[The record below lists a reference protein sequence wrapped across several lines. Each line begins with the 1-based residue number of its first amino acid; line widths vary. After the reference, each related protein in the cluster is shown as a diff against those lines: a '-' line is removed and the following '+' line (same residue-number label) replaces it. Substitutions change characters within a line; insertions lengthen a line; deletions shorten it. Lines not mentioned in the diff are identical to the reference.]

1 METLHSIFLIVATV
15 AAVGFLIFGID
26 DVFFDLQ
33 FLRHLRGM
41 RKKKHVTL
49 SELRNEPEQLIA
61 VMIPAWQEAG
71 VIERMAEHA
80 SRTLAYDRYDIF
92 IGVYPNDP
100 ETSRAVDNVARTLP
114 RIHKVVCGHP
124 GPTSKADCLN
134 AIHRAVRDREIPGRR
149 EYTIMALH
157 DAEDIL
163 HPLTL
168 KVYNH
173 HVPSSLDMGQLP
185 VFPLEATPWRHWV
198 RNTYLDEF
206 AEWHVK
212 DMFSR
217 EKIGGVVPSAGV
229 GTAFSRRAIDHLAA
243 RHGGDPFPPGNLAED
258 YMVALELSRAGFRT
272 GFLDHAVSRE
282 AVKRDKT
289 GRVRSTRKILE
300 KVAVRENFPGRFT
313 HAVKQKARW
322 IIGTAFQGWQHA
334 GWWGT
339 PAVRYT
345 LFRDRRAPVVHC
357 VNAAGYCVIAYVAA
371 EFTILQTG
379 LRNTMFL
386 PPLFQA
392 DGLLWRIVLVD
403 MALLVYRVGQKVSC
417 VSDVYGLRQG
427 LFAIPRYPVV
437 NVLNMTATLRA
448 GWLYLAHRITGKPLA
463 WTKTTHV
470 FPGREELVEF
480 TRSVEDL
487 LVDDGIVTR
496 SDLEKAL
503 AESRG
508 RSAPA
513 ALLDMRLIDE
523 DQFISAWSRF
533 SGLRSLVAVPEDV
546 DGRTLDT
553 WPEEEALSFRAI
565 PLGDSV
571 DGSKVFAFVE
581 PPGEGVLKSIAETEG
596 ARTVAVLIRPT
607 NFTSLRN
614 EVYGRG
620 VPGPAI
626 RDPFGPFLGTL
637 DTADRRRVREFA
649 MLRRRPTGEA
659 VAALGLLA
667 PAEVRVITAEWLD
680 AEPVDFSKVTL
691 GIALLNRLGPLFC
704 EVHGLLPLNNGA
716 LGIMN
721 PVHPAVEAMIGA
733 KLGFS
738 IPFCADTPEAFLGLW
753 NDMAR
758 LGFAQDALL
767 RHLVE
772 AGAIDEENA
781 ARVRSMQRLVED
793 PVDRLLL
800 QLGMVSRERVDTA
813 LRATS
818 GLEAPEGADGSLD
831 GEGLLAPGFP
841 ERTGIAVRRV
851 RDTGITLRLS
861 GIPRTADIREIA
873 ERFAGTPLEFQLPP
887 LKP

>member
-1 METLHSIFLIVATV
+1 METLHSIFLVVATV

-33 FLRHLRGM
+33 FLRHLRGL
-41 RKKKHVTL
+41 RKKKHITL
-49 SELRNEPEQLIA
+49 SELRNEPEQMIA
-61 VMIPAWQEAG
+61 IMIPAWQEEG

-100 ETSRAVDNVARTLP
+100 ETARAVDGVARTFP
-114 RIHKVVCGHP
+114 RIHKVVCSNP

-134 AIHRAVRDREIPGRR
+134 AIHRAVREREIPGRR

-272 GFLDHAVSRE
+272 GFIDHAVSRE
-282 AVKRDKT
+282 AVRRDKE
-289 GRVRSTRKILE
+289 GRVRSTRKVIE
-300 KVAVRENFPGRFT
+300 KVAVRENFPGRFGQ
-313 HAVKQKARW
+313 AVRQKARW

-334 GWWGT
+334 GWWGP

-371 EFTILQTG
+371 EFAILQTG

-437 NVLNMTATLRA
+437 NLVNMAATVRA
-448 GWLYLAHRITGKPLA
+448 GWLYLTHRLNGKPLA
-463 WTKTTHV
+463 WTKTTHD
-470 FPGREELVEF
+470 FPGREELGEF

-496 SDLEKAL
+496 TDLEKAL
-503 AESRG
+503 AQSQG
-508 RSAPA
+508 RSAPS
-513 ALLDMRLIDE
+513 ALLEMRLIDE
-523 DQFISAWSRF
+523 EQFSSTWSRF
-533 SGLRSLVAVPEDV
+533 SGLPTRVVVPEDV
-546 DGRTLDT
+546 DTQTLDT

-565 PLGDSV
+565 PLEGDV
-571 DGSKVFAFVE
+571 EGHTVFAFVE
-581 PPGEGVLKSIAETEG
+581 PPAEGVLESISETGGSRAE
-596 ARTVAVLIRPT
+596 AVLIRPT
-607 NFTSLRN
+607 NFTTLRN

-626 RDPFGPFLGTL
+626 RDPFDPFLGSL
-637 DTADRRRVREFA
+637 DAADRRRVRELS
-649 MLRRRPTGEA
+649 MLRRRTTGEA

-667 PAEVRVITAEWLD
+667 PGEVRVITAEWLD
-680 AEPVDFSKVTL
+680 AEPVDFSKLTL
-691 GIALLNRLGPLFC
+691 GISLLNRLGPLFC

-721 PVHPAVEAMIGA
+721 PVHPAVEAA
-733 KLGFS
+733 VVEKLGFA
-738 IPFCADTPEAFLGLW
+738 IPFCADGPGAFLAIW

-772 AGAIDEENA
+772 RGAIDEENA
-781 ARVRSMQRLVED
+781 ARVRSMQRLVDD

-800 QLGMVSRERVDTA
+800 QLGMVPGDVVDAA

-818 GLEAPEGADGSLD
+818 GLGVPESGTSALD

-841 ERTGIAVRRV
+841 ERTGIEVGRV
-851 RDTGITLRLS
+851 RDTGITLRLG
-861 GIPRTADIREIA
+861 GIPRPGDIREVA
-873 ERFAGTPLEFQLPP
+873 ERFAGTPLEYQLAPREP
-887 LKP
+887 